1 MNKLPGFCPL
11 LDVAM
16 STPTPD
22 QCTCPV
28 RSDVADANCR
38 DLRYL
43 EIPGGPPEDWYL
55 RCHGRT
61 QATCWV
67 DEELKRGA

>member
-1 MNKLPGFCPL
+1 MTKLPGSCAL

-22 QCTCPV
+22 QSNGPV
-28 RSDVADANCR
+28 RRDVADANCR
-38 DLRYL
+38 ALRHL
-43 EIPGGPPEDWYL
+43 KIPGGAPEDWYL

-61 QATCWV
+61 PRTCWV